1 MKTLLDVPGRS
12 RRSATQLRSTVG
24 EEATTVPAN
33 LVDGLAVEPA
43 GRLVAGRYRL
53 RSLLGCGGMGRV
65 WLAQDEVLNR
75 LVAVK
80 QFNLSDRASDIT
92 RKEARIQALNEARA
106 AARVDHV
113 GAIKIHD
120 VVKDEGCPWIVMELL
135 SGRTLAAALD
145 AEGPLPM
152 DQVTNIGLSLL
163 DVLQATHR
171 AGIVHRDVKP
181 ANVHLCDGGRVV
193 LMDFGIART
202 IDDGCTVSSG
212 LLVGSPAYISPE
224 QFRCG
229 EVGRESDLF
238 SLGATLF
245 AAVEGSAPFDKGD
258 LFATLTAVV
267 VDAPGPF
274 RRAGLLRPI
283 IEGLLVKEPDQ
294 RLSADQAHAAL
305 RALQRAHSMQ
315 EAGYRGFAG
324 PAERSTF
331 EISVGCSMPDTTG

>member
-1 MKTLLDVPGRS
+1 
-12 RRSATQLRSTVG
+12 
-24 EEATTVPAN
+24 
-33 LVDGLAVEPA
+33 
-43 GRLVAGRYRL
+43 VAGRYRL

-65 WLAQDEVLNR
+65 WLAEDEVLNR
-75 LVAVK
+75 PVAVK
-80 QFNLSDRASDIT
+80 QFYLSDHASDVT
-92 RKEARIQALNEARA
+92 RKEARVQALNEARI

-120 VVKDEGCPWIVMELL
+120 VVREDGCPWIVMEML

-145 AEGPLPM
+145 SDGPLPIE
-152 DQVTNIGLSLL
+152 DVTDIGLSLL

-212 LLVGSPAYISPE
+212 LLAGSPAYISPE

-229 EVGRESDLF
+229 EVRRESDLF

-245 AAVEGSAPFDKGD
+245 AAVEGRAPFDKGD

-274 RRAGLLRPI
+274 RRAGPLRPI
-283 IEGLLVKEPDQ
+283 IERLLVKEPDQ
-294 RLSADQAHAAL
+294 RLTADQARAGL
-305 RALQRAHSMQ
+305 QALQ
-315 EAGYRGFAG
+315 AGRSLPATGHRCSPG
-324 PAERSTF
+324 PPSRRPSSLT
-331 EISVGCSMPDTTG
+331 